1 MQDYERKNHQEYI
14 DTLQALENDAKNL
27 PIYYMWINATCHSY
41 LLPQLDVNPMFV
53 PTVVFYLPDK
63 DKSAH
68 LIGKFDKPTILKH
81 QEKFVTGKL
90 PTFPVRTKA
99 RDIVLRDLVC
109 PKVMPE
115 VVEADGTGDSEGS
128 ELEDEILKE
137 ILREDEER
145 RKKREKEERDIKKR
159 GGKGKK
165 KKNKKKEEL

>member
-1 MQDYERKNHQEYI
+1 
-14 DTLQALENDAKNL
+14 
-27 PIYYMWINATCHSY
+27 MWINATCHSY

-99 RDIVLRDLVC
+99 RDIQIRDIVC

-115 VVEADGTGDSEGS
+115 VVVDAASDSEGNA
-128 ELEDEILKE
+128 EDKDLEDEILKE

-165 KKNKKKEEL
+165 KKNKDKKKEDL

>member
-1 MQDYERKNHQEYI
+1 
-14 DTLQALENDAKNL
+14 
-27 PIYYMWINATCHSY
+27 MWINATCHSY

-99 RDIVLRDLVC
+99 RDIQIRDIVC
-109 PKVMPE
+109 PQVMPE
-115 VVEADGTGDSEGS
+115 VVVDAASDSEGNTEDK

-165 KKNKKKEEL
+165 KKNKDKKKEDL

>member
-1 MQDYERKNHQEYI
+1 
-14 DTLQALENDAKNL
+14 
-27 PIYYMWINATCHSY
+27 
-41 LLPQLDVNPMFV
+41 MFV
-53 PTVVFYLPDK
+53 PTVLFYLPDK

-68 LIGKFDKPTILKH
+68 LIGKFDKPTILAH

-90 PTFPVRTKA
+90 PSFPMRTKA
-99 RDIVLRDLVC
+99 RDIEIRDIVC

-115 VVEADGTGDSEGS
+115 VVAAASEEGDPEDK

-145 RKKREKEERDIKKR
+145 RKKREKEEADIKKR

-165 KKNKKKEEL
+165 KKKKDKKKEDL

>member
-1 MQDYERKNHQEYI
+1 MQEYERKNHKEYL

-99 RDIVLRDLVC
+99 RDIEIRDIVC
-109 PKVMPE
+109 PKVKPE
-115 VVEADGTGDSEGS
+115 VVEASAGDNEANADDK

-145 RKKREKEERDIKKR
+145 R
-159 GGKGKK
+159 
-165 KKNKKKEEL
+165 